1 MKSTNKTGK
10 TKKAF
15 HALRWTL
22 VFGTHS
28 DSVGASASG
37 ILTDHMELFTWNYLE
52 TSHSQ
57 SRTEWLEPN
66 VLKFMWGRAG

>member
-37 ILTDHMELFTWNYLE
+37 ILTDHMELFGNLAF
-52 TSHSQ
+52 
-57 SRTEWLEPN
+57 TEQN
-66 VLKFMWGRAG
+66 RVA